1 MLIESQK
8 IVSEP
13 VVSVIVCTY
22 NQENFI
28 AQCLDSILSQQINV
42 PFELVI
48 AEDCGSDRTRVICMQ
63 FQKMYPEIIRLLL
76 QEKNRGI
83 SGNYGDVLSLT
94 RGAYIAQVAGDD
106 FWCDD
111 HKLQMQYDYM
121 VSHPKCGLCYTNV
134 KSCDVNGN
142 IIIED
147 YLRGKKLSKSFE
159 EHLINPCFIA
169 PLSWMFKRELKDMY
183 ENRGYTD
190 ESVAMALDAFANF
203 EVYGMKDCTSV
214 YRQTANSAS
223 SFINPVQYFKQNYG
237 VLTTQMYYADKYGC
251 SQELKNTVRLRGILN
266 LLPYAI
272 MTNQT
277 EFIEDSKKFA
287 ESIGLDLSALIRYL
301 NEGEV
306 KKHSRA
312 YRLGKALLRPLKW
325 FKKVK
330 SGK

>member
-1 MLIESQK
+1 MIIESK
-8 IVSEP
+8 DIVQSP
-13 VVSVIVCTY
+13 VISVLITTY
-22 NQENFI
+22 NQERYI
-28 AQCLDSILSQQINV
+28 GQSIESVLSQQINV
-42 PFELVI
+42 PYELVI
-48 AEDCGSDRTRVICMQ
+48 AEDCGSDRTREICIQ
-63 FQKMYPEIIRLLL
+63 YQEKYPEIIRLLL
-76 QEKNRGI
+76 QEKNKGI
-83 SGNYGDVLSLT
+83 SGNYADVLSLT
-94 RGAYIAQVAGDD
+94 RGEYIAQVAGDD

-134 KSCDVNGN
+134 KSCDVNGH

-183 ENRGYTD
+183 ENRIYTD

-203 EVYGMKDCTSV
+203 EVYGMKDCTAV

-223 SFINPVQYFKQNYG
+223 SYINPSQYFKQNYG
-237 VLTTQMYYADKYGC
+237 VLTTQLYYADKYAC

-277 EFIEDSKKFA
+277 VFVDESQKFA
-287 ESIGLDLSALIRYL
+287 ESIGLDLGALIRYL
-301 NEGEV
+301 NDGEV
-306 KKHSRA
+306 KKQSLA

>member
-1 MLIESQK
+1 MIIESK
-8 IVSEP
+8 DIVQSP
-13 VVSVIVCTY
+13 VISVLITTY
-22 NQENFI
+22 NQERYI
-28 AQCLDSILSQQINV
+28 GQSIESVLSQQINV
-42 PFELVI
+42 PYELVI
-48 AEDCGSDRTRVICMQ
+48 AEDCGSDRTREICMQ
-63 FQKMYPEIIRLLL
+63 YQAAHPKIIRLLL
-76 QEKNRGI
+76 QEMNKGI
-83 SGNYGDVLSLT
+83 SGNYADVLSLT
-94 RGAYIAQVAGDD
+94 RGTYIAQVAGDD

-111 HKLQMQYDYM
+111 HKLQIQYDYM

-147 YLRGKKLSKSFE
+147 YLEGKKLSKSFE

-203 EVYGMKDCTSV
+203 EVYGMNECTAV
-214 YRQTANSAS
+214 YRQTVNSAS
-223 SFINPVQYFKQNYG
+223 SYVNPVQYFKQNYG

-272 MTNQT
+272 MTHQT
-277 EFIEDSKKFA
+277 DFVEDSKTFA

-301 NEGEV
+301 NDGEV
-306 KKHSRA
+306 KKQSRA
-312 YRLGKALLRPLKW
+312 YRLGKALLQPFKW
-325 FKKVK
+325 LKKVEC
-330 SGK
+330 GK